1 MRVAAYRRRART
13 PARNSNV
20 EKCLDLRQ
28 EKEGS
33 DGSGIGLLEERVDK
47 TKAGKEEREEGES
60 NRNVNEETRVA

>member
-1 MRVAAYRRRART
+1 
-13 PARNSNV
+13 
-20 EKCLDLRQ
+20 LRQ